1 MALGHVIES
10 LFLTFPAVFSRQERD
25 DDEYIVYITVSYQIP
40 LLIQIKVNDNIFVL
54 KMYYYSYDCS
64 IQVCSVLQQN
74 ASCTKILFIDNA

>member
-40 LLIQIKVNDNIFVL
+40 LLIQIKVN
-54 KMYYYSYDCS
+54 
-64 IQVCSVLQQN
+64 
-74 ASCTKILFIDNA
+74 